1 MLWFQFTNIGTIE
14 FGKLLQACTN
24 VNLTAAQFL
33 KITFTTKLN
42 LDQSFKINFDVDLR
56 RSDINQK
63 AKRHKLHRNKC
74 YKIRHPQYES
84 LKFKPHISFV
94 FLAILCTLGTCVFVV
109 CNVFLQTKSR
119 ILQEFQQLKIF
130 DRKIFFAIFYVTGL
144 WRSSCPAPGQ
154 ILCNAQ
160 RMLKYLSKLIFC
172 IFDINI
178 RFFNKDKQLKT

>member
-63 AKRHKLHRNKC
+63 VKRHKLHRNKY

-94 FLAILCTLGTCVFVV
+94 FLAILCTLGTCLFVV

-130 DRKIFFAIFYVTGL
+130 DHKIFFAIIYVYNRVMEKLLPSAWANSVQCTKDVEIFVKIEFLYL
-144 WRSSCPAPGQ
+144 WHQ
-154 ILCNAQ
+154 H
-160 RMLKYLSKLIFC
+160 
-172 IFDINI
+172 
-178 RFFNKDKQLKT
+178 